1 MIRQAAHGRRASGA
15 ARWSGAV
22 TGRLAAWGRA
32 TRQGAALRGLVGIVL
47 PALLGLALLYP
58 GVALAQEQ
66 AMAQD
71 ELVYDA
77 VRVVQR
83 ALTHHLGVRAA
94 QLQYLLGQARA
105 EETRASLRPALS
117 VEGGPYRMWR
127 EGSTLSA
134 EQAALLAALEQSLDP
149 NDPRDQALLWILKP
163 MNQPEITANGY
174 RVAFNFRAPLWRS
187 ALQQALAVLA
197 DAESDQA
204 RGDLESALGGVIV
217 QSLEAYY
224 GVLRAEAAWR
234 VALAAYREAEAR
246 AEERAAQVASGTA
259 TEADRLQAE
268 AERLRAQAEL
278 IRAEGELKAARMG
291 LNQSLGYPLDAALTV
306 VETEIPA
313 VWPSLEE
320 ALALATERGDVQ
332 KARRDVE
339 RARAAQVMA
348 EEQAKPGVQL
358 AGRYRWSDAEI
369 SLGIDRHGYVGGTA
383 STSRSYKDGG
393 EALPSGET
401 PNWSVGLEVRWPLA
415 DGGQT
420 RAQLEQAALQVELAA
435 LQLEQMEQ
443 SVRAEVTAAHA
454 RLMAAAAAL
463 EGARNGVAAARQ
475 GLAIAQE
482 LRTAGAATEADVLR
496 AETALARAEQARLE
510 ARYMLT
516 LAQAAYLQAAG
527 VLVPT
532 YLGILA
538 DLGVDVELDAILI
551 NL

>member
-1 MIRQAAHGRRASGA
+1 MIRQAAHGLRASGA
-15 ARWSGAV
+15 AHRSGAV

-32 TRQGAALRGLVGIVL
+32 ARQGAALRGLVGIVL

-127 EGSTLSA
+127 EGSTPSPEL
-134 EQAALLAALEQSLDP
+134 AALLVKLDP
-149 NDPRDQALLWILKP
+149 EKPQDKALAEILKQ
-163 MNQPEITANGY
+163 MHQPEVTATGY

-187 ALQQALAVLA
+187 ALQQALAALA

-332 KARRDVE
+332 KARRDLE

-348 EEQAKPGVQL
+348 EEQAKPGLQL

>member
-1 MIRQAAHGRRASGA
+1 RSPGRLLPGHRPGAERPMRSHAAHGLRASGA
-15 ARWSGAV
+15 AHRSGAV

-32 TRQGAALRGLVGIVL
+32 AWQGAALRGLVGIVL

-105 EETRASLRPALS
+105 EETRASLRLALS

-149 NDPRDQALLWILKP
+149 KDPRDQALLWILKP
-163 MNQPEITANGY
+163 MNQPEITATGY
-174 RVAFNFRAPLWRS
+174 RVAFNFRASLWRS
-187 ALQQALAVLA
+187 ALQQALAALA
-197 DAESDQA
+197 DAERDQA

-246 AEERAAQVASGTA
+246 AEERAAQVAAGTA

-278 IRAEGELKAARMG
+278 VRAEGELKAARMG

-332 KARRDVE
+332 KARRDLE

-348 EEQAKPGVQL
+348 EEQAKPGLQL

-369 SLGIDRHGYVGGTA
+369 SLGIDRHGYIGGTG
-383 STSRSYKDGG
+383 STSRRYKDGG
-393 EALPSGET
+393 GALPSGET
-401 PNWSVGLEVRWPLA
+401 PNWSVGLEGRWPLA

-435 LQLEQMEQ
+435 LQL
-443 SVRAEVTAAHA
+443 
-454 RLMAAAAAL
+454 
-463 EGARNGVAAARQ
+463 
-475 GLAIAQE
+475 
-482 LRTAGAATEADVLR
+482 
-496 AETALARAEQARLE
+496 
-510 ARYMLT
+510 
-516 LAQAAYLQAAG
+516 
-527 VLVPT
+527 
-532 YLGILA
+532 
-538 DLGVDVELDAILI
+538 
-551 NL
+551 

>member
-15 ARWSGAV
+15 ARRSGAV

-66 AMAQD
+66 AVAQD

-197 DAESDQA
+197 DADSDQA
-204 RGDLESALGGVIV
+204 REDLESALGGVIV

-234 VALAAYREAEAR
+234 VAQAAYREAEAR
-246 AEERAAQVASGTA
+246 AEERAAQAAAGTA

-291 LNQSLGYPLDAALTV
+291 LNQSLGYPLDAAVTV

-320 ALALATERGDVQ
+320 ALVLAPERGDVQ

-383 STSRSYKDGG
+383 STSRSYKDDGST
-393 EALPSGET
+393 LPAGET
-401 PNWSVGLEVRWPLA
+401 PNWSVALEVRWPLA

-420 RAQLEQAALQVELAA
+420 RAKLAQAALQVELAA
-435 LQLEQMEQ
+435 LQLEQLQ
-443 SVRAEVTAAHA
+443 QAVRTEVTAAHA
-454 RLMAAAAAL
+454 RLVAAAAAL
-463 EGARNGVAAARQ
+463 AGAQQGVAAARQ

-482 LRTAGAATEADVLR
+482 LRAAGAATEADVLR

-538 DLGVDVELDAILI
+538 DLGADVEFDAILP